1 MARNHSNQWTKGKFH
16 DMEDPP
22 PSEAQLQLLSVLNYE
37 GSQPDTR
44 KEASDLIEEL
54 KVRAKKTERKATGK
68 AHKKLLGPQFQPK
81 TGNLPKHNW

>member
-22 PSEAQLQLLSVLNYE
+22 PSEAQLRRLAVLNYD
-37 GSQPDTR
+37 GPQPDTR

-54 KVRAKKTERKATGK
+54 KDRAEKTERRATGK
-68 AHKKLLGPQFQPK
+68 AHKKPLGPQFQPK
-81 TGNLPKHNW
+81 VGKLPKYNW